1 MSKHVYTEYSDA
13 DNIVSKKN
21 KKTKTKTKKS
31 NPVMPPWTQEP
42 LEPVIKPMEHVNK
55 PVVEEPEIKPMD
67 QPVIKAKR
75 PLPKPIPRKPKPL
88 PEPEPV
94 PEPKKRQ
101 HTKPMPRTRKP
112 RLETIPEPVL
122 FPQPIQPRI
131 KPMPRTRKANANK
144 ANKTI
149 RKPFNLLASVEP
161 WRPRKTQRQKHAF
174 FKANAT
180 EANATEA
187 NATEATETKGQANAW
202 VHPLLKQSLK
212 ARKAARTVTLG

>member
-1 MSKHVYTEYSDA
+1 M
-13 DNIVSKKN
+13 
-21 KKTKTKTKKS
+21 
-31 NPVMPPWTQEP
+31 
-42 LEPVIKPMEHVNK
+42 
-55 PVVEEPEIKPMD
+55 
-67 QPVIKAKR
+67 KAKR

-88 PEPEPV
+88 PEPV

-112 RLETIPEPVL
+112 ILEPILETIPEPVL
-122 FPQPIQPRI
+122 FPQLIQPRK
-131 KPMPRTRKANANK
+131 KPVPRTRKANATKAN

-161 WRPRKTQRQKHAF
+161 WRPRKTQKQKHAF

-180 EANATEA
+180 EANAREANA
-187 NATEATETKGQANAW
+187 NATEALKATKTKGQANAW

-212 ARKAARTVTLG
+212 ARKAARTVSLG